1 MSAKAMLSEASM
13 TALRS
18 PVVAS
23 VMVRVSEVFA
33 TAPSAPVVESVR
45 VMESEIEPERL
56 TTQTASSVRLRVS
69 EALLAYEFSAVVIR
83 PLKGATENGE
93 KPNIA

>member
-1 MSAKAMLSEASM
+1 MVALESVKVMLSDALAS
-13 TALRS
+13 ALN
-18 PVVAS
+18 
-23 VMVRVSEVFA
+23 EY
-33 TAPSAPVVESVR
+33 VVESVR
-45 VMESEIEPERL
+45 VIESEVEPERL

-83 PLKGATENGE
+83 PLKGAAENGE